1 MRKIIYA
8 LAYLIALVAGICLL
22 VFNHQAV
29 EESQPVLK
37 YVMMGVG
44 IVFIIP
50 GLFFLIASL
59 RPHRDANGVIVSR
72 PWFSTGTAIISLVWG
87 VLLLC
92 MPSGLLGNLN
102 ISLGVSL
109 IIVSLAQIVWI
120 VKGRRVNGAPA
131 WLYIIP
137 LATIAAGVWV
147 MLLETD
153 YQDPGKEHT
162 IGSIISG
169 AAFILWGING
179 FLSLP
184 RRKKTAADIEKEAR
198 RLAKEQERA
207 AKEEAKEAKARL
219 AQAKANT
226 EAARQSEEAARKAAE
241 EAQQKLKTG
250 NNEEPKQESKSES
263 DLSPAVSDV
272 SDNTLSNEKTED
284 SETVQK
290 KI

>member
-29 EESQPVLK
+29 EESQPVLR

-50 GLFFLIASL
+50 GLIFLIASL
-59 RPHRDANGVIVSR
+59 RPRRDANGMIVGR
-72 PWFSTGTAIISLVWG
+72 PWFSTATAIISLVWG

-102 ISLGVSL
+102 ISLGISL
-109 IIVSLAQIVWI
+109 IIVALAQIVWI
-120 VKGRRVNGAPA
+120 VKGRRANGAPA

-137 LATIAAGVWV
+137 LLTMAAGVWV
-147 MLLETD
+147 MLLKTD
-153 YQDPGKEHT
+153 YQSPGEEHS
-162 IGSIISG
+162 IGSIIAG
-169 AAFILWGING
+169 AALVLWGING

-198 RLAKEQERA
+198 RLAREQDRA

-219 AQAKANT
+219 AEAKANA
-226 EAARQSEEAARKAAE
+226 EAARQSEEAARKAAK
-241 EAQQKLKTG
+241 EAQQKLKTENPEVPG
-250 NNEEPKQESKSES
+250 QEDKTDSGLPSK
-263 DLSPAVSDV
+263 
-272 SDNTLSNEKTED
+272 
-284 SETVQK
+284 
-290 KI
+290 